1 MIAPLLTTVIT
12 VGVAVSGAPAP
23 GRPVCAAA
31 SWTHHAALVVE
42 NSDGRVVRV
51 CVGFEGSS
59 LTGDQ
64 LLAASVE
71 YATAGSDSFGKA
83 VCQINSEPASY
94 PPTCWTT
101 TSPYWVMFVARGS
114 GPWAPSSLGV
124 STQTFADG
132 DAEGFRYDPQSGPEP
147 PPPSAAGTCDLTP
160 VTPGPGRPASSSP
173 AQQSRAATP
182 VAVVGTPTA
191 PATVSTPTAA
201 AGITMPTG
209 TATATP
215 GVAAVRSTGA
225 VPSPTGAVPIGSTPT
240 GVSVGS
246 VLATGV
252 GGGLLGLLLLRALR
266 PRRR

>member
-12 VGVAVSGAPAP
+12 VGGAVSGAPAP

-31 SWTHHAALVVE
+31 SWSHHVALVVE

-59 LTGDQ
+59 VTGDQ
-64 LLAASVE
+64 LLAASGVE

-83 VCQINSEPASY
+83 VCQINSEPVSY

-132 DAEGFRYDPQSGPEP
+132 DAEGFRYDPQSGPDP

-160 VTPGPGRPASSSP
+160 VNPGPGRPAPSSP
-173 AQQSRAATP
+173 AQRSRTASPAAAVSTP
-182 VAVVGTPTA
+182 IA
-191 PATVSTPTAA
+191 PATAGTPTAA
-201 AGITMPTG
+201 AAAAGSTMPTS

-215 GVAAVRSTGA
+215 GVAAVRSTG
-225 VPSPTGAVPIGSTPT
+225 PVPIGSTPT